1 MKPEEL
7 CILDRLE
14 EKLAENPDKVI
25 LSEGTTETDI
35 TRRKLDVLS
44 GKVYRYLK
52 EKGFGKEEIGRA
64 HV

>member
-35 TRRKLDVLS
+35 TRRELDVLS
-44 GKVYRYLK
+44 GKVYRK
-52 EKGFGKEEIGRA
+52 RA
-64 HV
+64 LVKRM